1 MVGAL
6 FPSYTLHMV
15 RNAAMRVILTCFGL
29 EGFSQ
34 ELREINGKKLPSSG
48 RERFQVLFERVCS
61 LCQSK
66 RGEICTAIA
75 LIGTFRKTTAN
86 MSSDMKERSCGW
98 KNEDWDRLECC

>member
-34 ELREINGKKLPSSG
+34 ELREINAKKLPSSG
-48 RERFQVLFERVCS
+48 RERFSSNVFVHFVKANVVKSVLPLR
-61 LCQSK
+61 
-66 RGEICTAIA
+66 
-75 LIGTFRKTTAN
+75 
-86 MSSDMKERSCGW
+86 
-98 KNEDWDRLECC
+98 

>member
-34 ELREINGKKLPSSG
+34 ELREINAKKLSSSG
-48 RERFQVLFERVCS
+48 RERFSSNVFVNFVKANVVKSVLPLR
-61 LCQSK
+61 
-66 RGEICTAIA
+66 
-75 LIGTFRKTTAN
+75 
-86 MSSDMKERSCGW
+86 
-98 KNEDWDRLECC
+98 

>member
-34 ELREINGKKLPSSG
+34 ELRQINAKKLPSSG
-48 RERFQVLFERVCS
+48 RERFSSNVFVHCVKANVVKSVLLLR
-61 LCQSK
+61 
-66 RGEICTAIA
+66 
-75 LIGTFRKTTAN
+75 
-86 MSSDMKERSCGW
+86 
-98 KNEDWDRLECC
+98 

>member
-34 ELREINGKKLPSSG
+34 ELRQINAKELPSSG
-48 RERFQVLFERVCS
+48 RERFSSNVFVHFVKANVVKSVLLLR
-61 LCQSK
+61 
-66 RGEICTAIA
+66 
-75 LIGTFRKTTAN
+75 
-86 MSSDMKERSCGW
+86 
-98 KNEDWDRLECC
+98 

>member
-34 ELREINGKKLPSSG
+34 ELRQINAKKLPSSG
-48 RERFQVLFERVCS
+48 GERFSSNVFVHFVKANVVKSVLPLR
-61 LCQSK
+61 
-66 RGEICTAIA
+66 
-75 LIGTFRKTTAN
+75 
-86 MSSDMKERSCGW
+86 
-98 KNEDWDRLECC
+98 

>member
-34 ELREINGKKLPSSG
+34 ELREINAKKLPSSG
-48 RERFQVLFERVCS
+48 RERFSWNVFVRFVKANVVKSVLPLR
-61 LCQSK
+61 
-66 RGEICTAIA
+66 
-75 LIGTFRKTTAN
+75 
-86 MSSDMKERSCGW
+86 
-98 KNEDWDRLECC
+98 